1 MEQAME
7 TAGNVSRED
16 LGMPEPGCESSQYL
30 TFVLAEE
37 EYGINIL
44 EVQEIKGWEGTTI
57 IPNMPEHILGVINL
71 RGTIVPVI
79 DLRRCFGL
87 PPKEFTE
94 TTVVIMVKVE
104 YNGETRVVGVVVD
117 AVAEVYNVINGEIE
131 PPPSMHEVVDAQ
143 YIRGLT
149 TLEEKMVI
157 LLDISSLVVMEALSD
172 DLLSVH

>member
-1 MEQAME
+1 ME
-7 TAGNVSRED
+7 TASGAARED
-16 LGMPEPGCESSQYL
+16 LGVAGVGNEYSQYL
-30 TFVLAEE
+30 TFVLAGE

-44 EVQEIKGWEGTTI
+44 DVQEIKGWEGTTI
-57 IPNMPEHILGVINL
+57 IPNMPSHILGVINL

-94 TTVVIMVKVE
+94 TTVVIMVKVD
-104 YNGETRVVGVVVD
+104 YAGESRVVGVVVD
-117 AVAEVYNVINGEIE
+117 AVAEVYNVVNAEIE
-131 PPPSMHEVVDAQ
+131 PPPAMHEVVDAK

-157 LLDISSLVVMEALSD
+157 LLDISSLVIMEALSE
-172 DLLSVH
+172 DLLGVH